1 MSISFTTGTGMTNLR
16 HNNRELTEKE
26 FNEPAHKHI
35 KRDLSQNNIVIK
47 QGSLDEVYEREF
59 GEALEKYNAKQK
71 RKDRIIT
78 DYKNHVYHS
87 KSLDLQ
93 REFIVGLGKKSDWD
107 NLSPEMK
114 QQAGEKIAEY
124 IQEFEVRHPQLKVFN
139 AVVHLDEAG
148 APHAHFNVV
157 PVATGYKNG
166 LEKQPSFSK
175 ALYQEGNHAKGKGQ
189 YREFRK
195 EEVAKLEEKLKE
207 LGYDR
212 KLVGTNNIKDMHE
225 YKEIVGQAN
234 KELDE
239 KLVSK
244 YGAPEYIN
252 ETTGE
257 FVTKEEYQKIYE
269 SFKKE
274 FGEYDA
280 SEGDFNYFLESDD
293 IPLRKTTLQEKMNW
307 VKKEYQGKIKSLVK
321 ELSQMDKL
329 LEGKKTALESISTEY
344 DKRAEEMNRIN
355 SEASERLSELSELE
369 LQAKTLETG
378 KNGLETKLE
387 GLQNEIEV
395 LETEKQQKLEQ
406 LGSISDNELDSIR
419 PKKGLLGSKIE
430 LSPEQWKDFKGSYYK
445 ARNEAREMKQL
456 AKMYAQKNQALT
468 NGDRFQNSL
477 NKAKTEVKDSQI
489 INLQNALKDK
499 DKTISVLE
507 QKNKKLL
514 GVAKQYMPQKMFQN
528 LLEELQMIKPI
539 VKVVRTVKSLFKD

>member
-47 QGSLDEVYEREF
+47 QESLDEVYEREF

-257 FVTKEEYQKIYE
+257 YYDWVEYHNFLEFPSEEQEGQIARETTYAEKIDWVKQHHQQDLDKLESSQKLSEARISELDKKIKEK
-269 SFKKE
+269 
-274 FGEYDA
+274 
-280 SEGDFNYFLESDD
+280 SEG
-293 IPLRKTTLQEKMNW
+293 
-307 VKKEYQGKIKSLVK
+307 
-321 ELSQMDKL
+321 LSEIDSK
-329 LEGKKTALESISTEY
+329 
-344 DKRAEEMNRIN
+344 
-355 SEASERLSELSELE
+355 LSELDV
-369 LQAKTLETG
+369 QVKTLETG
-378 KNGLETKLE
+378 KDGLETKLE
-387 GLQNEIEV
+387 GLQNEIEI
-395 LETEKQQKLEQ
+395 LETEKQQRLEQ

-456 AKMYAQKNQALT
+456 AKMYAQKNQELT

-477 NKAKTEVKDSQI
+477 NKAKTETKDSQI

-514 GVAKQYMPQKMFQN
+514 GVAKQYMPQKLFQS